1 VTRRRQG
8 GARTAGRDAQDNKEH
23 TCTRSHLTDP
33 AHGTIVPETA
43 MSSSAQLGKIVKVDS
58 ADDDELERQVNESV
72 NVDEPPQTDMDV
84 P

>member
-1 VTRRRQG
+1 
-8 GARTAGRDAQDNKEH
+8 
-23 TCTRSHLTDP
+23 
-33 AHGTIVPETA
+33 